1 MIALDNN
8 LLKQM
13 GLDSLSEDDKKSL
26 LKQMRES
33 LELKVGTQL
42 AERLSETQ
50 LDEFGALADKDDADG
65 ALKWLQTNC
74 PDYQQVVAREF
85 ENLKTEISKTA
96 PQILEATK
104 NA

>member
-8 LLKQM
+8 LLQQI
-13 GLDSLSEDDKKSL
+13 GLGSLSDDDKRSL

-42 AERLSETQ
+42 AERLTEAQ
-50 LDEFGALADKDDADG
+50 LDEFGVLADKDDSNG

-74 PDYQQVVAREF
+74 PDYQEVVAREF
-85 ENLKTEISKTA
+85 ENLKLEISKSV
-96 PQILEATK
+96 PQILEATQ
-104 NA
+104 NS